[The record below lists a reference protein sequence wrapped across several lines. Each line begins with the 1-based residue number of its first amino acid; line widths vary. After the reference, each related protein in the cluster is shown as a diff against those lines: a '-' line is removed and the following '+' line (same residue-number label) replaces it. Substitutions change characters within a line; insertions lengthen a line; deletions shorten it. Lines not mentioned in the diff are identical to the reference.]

1 MMNNARGPY
10 SLLYGPS
17 LYIRVLL
24 LSHIRINNIK
34 FSVYGIYYK
43 KFSLWNDNNIYEQFK
58 KNFFVS
64 SIAIITGLSL
74 ISCKIKSDNILSYS
88 TNNSSFQLDIECI
101 ESYQDESKNNEHTV
115 FITFS
120 NTNNCRPKLYDFL
133 TKNKNEKMNVYFN
146 NVLIQK
152 DIYLGNI
159 HSLDNGFYQNLNNQS
174 NLDLF
179 KSLMNN

>member
-1 MMNNARGPY
+1 MVYTIKNLAFGMIIIFMNN
-10 SLLYGPS
+10 S
-17 LYIRVLL
+17 
-24 LSHIRINNIK
+24 
-34 FSVYGIYYK
+34 K
-43 KFSLWNDNNIYEQFK
+43 KI
-58 KNFFVS
+58 FFVS

-115 FITFS
+115 FITLS

>member
-1 MMNNARGPY
+1 MNN
-10 SLLYGPS
+10 S
-17 LYIRVLL
+17 
-24 LSHIRINNIK
+24 
-34 FSVYGIYYK
+34 K
-43 KFSLWNDNNIYEQFK
+43 KI
-58 KNFFVS
+58 FFVS

-88 TNNSSFQLDIECI
+88 TNNSSFQLDKECI

-115 FITFS
+115 FITLS
-120 NTNNCRPKLYDFL
+120 NTNNCQPKLYEFL

-152 DIYLGNI
+152 DTHLGNI
-159 HSLDNGFYQNLNNQS
+159 HSLDDGFYQNLNNQS

>member
-1 MMNNARGPY
+1 MVYTIKNLAFGMIITFMNN
-10 SLLYGPS
+10 S
-17 LYIRVLL
+17 
-24 LSHIRINNIK
+24 
-34 FSVYGIYYK
+34 K
-43 KFSLWNDNNIYEQFK
+43 KI
-58 KNFFVS
+58 FFVS

-88 TNNSSFQLDIECI
+88 TNNSSFQLDKECI

-115 FITFS
+115 FITLS
-120 NTNNCRPKLYDFL
+120 NTNNCRPKLYGFL

-152 DIYLGNI
+152 DIHLGNI
-159 HSLDNGFYQNLNNQS
+159 HSLDDGFYQNLNSQS

>member
-1 MMNNARGPY
+1 M
-10 SLLYGPS
+10 LYGPS